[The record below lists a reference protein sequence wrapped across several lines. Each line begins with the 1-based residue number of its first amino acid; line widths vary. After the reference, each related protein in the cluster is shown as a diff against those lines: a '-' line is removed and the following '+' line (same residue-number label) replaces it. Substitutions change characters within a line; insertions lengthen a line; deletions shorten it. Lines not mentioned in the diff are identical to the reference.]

1 MTSSNSVRLV
11 LFEQSIGCESCAPT
25 RRTLEQIAADDDH
38 VTLDVLNLVLDKEKA
53 AAYGVD
59 RVPAILVE
67 APGLD
72 RIRYYGAPLG
82 NELPTLLD
90 AIHTVA
96 IGQTRLTDESKARLR
111 TLTKPVTIQV
121 FFTPSCAYCPRM
133 ISLANQLAIESPLVS
148 ARAID
153 ATEYPDLVRRYNVN
167 GVPKTVINE
176 TVDLMGAVPEQ
187 ELVRAV
193 CDAS

>member
-1 MTSSNSVRLV
+1 MISSNSVHLV
-11 LFEQSIGCESCAPT
+11 FFEQSIGCESCAPT
-25 RRTLEQIAADDDH
+25 RRALEQIATDDDH
-38 VTLDVLNLVLDKEKA
+38 VTLDVLNIVLDKEKA
-53 AAYGVD
+53 AEYGVD
-59 RVPAILVE
+59 RVPAVLVE

-90 AIHTVA
+90 AIRTAA
-96 IGQTRLTDESKARLR
+96 IGQTQLTAESKARLR
-111 TLTKPVTIQV
+111 TLTKPVTLQV
-121 FFTPSCAYCPRM
+121 FFTPSCVYCPRM

-153 ATEYPDLVRRYNVN
+153 ATEYPDLVRRYHVN

-176 TVDLMGAVPEQ
+176 TIDLMGAVPEE

-193 CDAS
+193 CGAS